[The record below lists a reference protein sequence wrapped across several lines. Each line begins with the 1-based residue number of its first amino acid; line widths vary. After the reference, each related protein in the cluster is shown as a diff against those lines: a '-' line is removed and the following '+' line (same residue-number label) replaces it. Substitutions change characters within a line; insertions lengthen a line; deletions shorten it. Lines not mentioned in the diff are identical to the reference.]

1 MHTHN
6 KLAALIAFLIMSPAF
21 CQSFDERAKKDEIVV
36 MQDEEPA
43 MRNAFQK
50 AKATL
55 DDFLKKA
62 KNPPA
67 GTDRYA
73 VKVGVRDGED
83 TEYFWLNDLKFTGS
97 TYAGRINNEP
107 EIVENVSYGEMYS
120 FTREQIVDWTY
131 MDNKNH
137 RMMGN
142 FTACALLSKESPD
155 DVKKFKEQYGLVCD

>member
-1 MHTHN
+1 MRTH
-6 KLAALIAFLIMSPAF
+6 KKIAALLALLMMTPAF
-21 CQSFDERAKKDEIVV
+21 CQSLDDHARKDEIVF

-43 MRNAFQK
+43 MRDAFQK

-67 GTDRYA
+67 GTDGYA
-73 VKVGVRDGED
+73 IKVGVRDGED
-83 TEYFWLNDLKFTGS
+83 TEYFWLNELKFTGS

-107 EIVENVSYGEMYS
+107 EIVENVSYGQMYS
-120 FTREQIVDWTY
+120 FTRDQIVDWMY
-131 MDNKNH
+131 MDNKKS

-142 FTACALLSKESPD
+142 FTACALLTKESPD
-155 DVKKFKEQYGLVCD
+155 NVKKFKEQYGLLCD